1 MDDEKNFLRKIF
13 NERDLNRD
21 GSITSIE
28 LQEALRG
35 QISNFSLKTI
45 ELLISKHDKNGDK
58 EISFEEFNSLF
69 NNLNEEYSYNDKS
82 ISISSRSKYS
92 EINNLSTNSI
102 MLIGHTDA
110 LQEFEIY
117 RPASMQD
124 AVNVL
129 RADFDSL
136 QLHF

>member
-13 NERDLNRD
+13 NEMDLNRD

-35 QISNFSLKTI
+35 QISNFSRKTI

-69 NNLNEEYSYNDKS
+69 NNLNEEYENFLLTDSDDSGLIDLSEFRNSMFKKGYHFSDNFYKFIVDE
-82 ISISSRSKYS
+82 ISR
-92 EINNLSTNSI
+92 
-102 MLIGHTDA
+102 HTHNYG
-110 LQEFEIY
+110 I
-117 RPASMQD
+117 R
-124 AVNVL
+124 
-129 RADFDSL
+129 FDDYIR
-136 QLHF
+136 

>member
-13 NERDLNRD
+13 NEMDLNRD

-69 NNLNEEYSYNDKS
+69 NNLNEEYENFLLTDSDDSGLIDLSEFRNSMFKKGYHFSDNFYKFIVDE
-82 ISISSRSKYS
+82 ISRRTHNYGIR
-92 EINNLSTNSI
+92 
-102 MLIGHTDA
+102 
-110 LQEFEIY
+110 
-117 RPASMQD
+117 
-124 AVNVL
+124 
-129 RADFDSL
+129 FDDYIR
-136 QLHF
+136 